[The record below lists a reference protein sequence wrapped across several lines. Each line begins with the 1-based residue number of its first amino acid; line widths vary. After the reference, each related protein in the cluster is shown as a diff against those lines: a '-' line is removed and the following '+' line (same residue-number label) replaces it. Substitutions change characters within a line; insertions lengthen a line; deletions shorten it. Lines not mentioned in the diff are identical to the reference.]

1 MCQVRTMFL
10 FFSPCGLLAH
20 LHSIILFWNSNYFI
34 ILLLTLLLVCYVLL
48 LTSILCFPYFCR
60 LLWILSSYPLSH
72 SIIPSSAKTHL
83 LSFNFSIIVIIL
95 ISESFIW
102 FLSNLI
108 AVFLSF
114 FPSFFLLPE
123 KDIEYLDFNKGIF
136 LRIKFKSLNKNLFLP
151 LIRKSLDSHGLLWWF
166 QVQ

>member
-108 AVFLSF
+108 AVYSF
-114 FPSFFLLPE
+114 
-123 KDIEYLDFNKGIF
+123 IF
-136 LRIKFKSLNKNLFLP
+136 HVSLLFLKY
-151 LIRKSLDSHGLLWWF
+151 IKHIYIVYVVI
-166 QVQ
+166 QTY